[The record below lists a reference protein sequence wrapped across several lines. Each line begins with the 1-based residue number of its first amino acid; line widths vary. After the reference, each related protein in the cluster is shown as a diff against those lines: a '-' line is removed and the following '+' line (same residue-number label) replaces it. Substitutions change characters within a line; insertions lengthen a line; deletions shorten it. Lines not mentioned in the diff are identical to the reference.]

1 MQTSYA
7 RVVEIDN
14 PFNPWETMV
23 THEVREHL
31 GITIHEW
38 LRLRWGKDFDE
49 FPHPTICYIN
59 GTPVMRADWDHR
71 IVAGDLIQFYRIAG
85 DVVSIVIAVVA
96 LLVAVVTL
104 LLLPPPTTPGGQ
116 PAPDPVFTRRGQFNR
131 TRTGEPI
138 EVVYGR
144 CRLFPSYAGRSY
156 NLYQD
161 NEQYQ
166 YNLLCVGQ
174 GYFDID
180 VDTIRID
187 DTPITD
193 YPDVEYQLIEPYG
206 ELTLFR
212 NNVATS
218 SEVGGIEMK
227 GPNEVGYA
235 DIGPFTVV
243 EVGDTADKLEFDT
256 ICPSGLYSTNKK
268 GSLGNA
274 SVVFVFEYRTI
285 DDTGAPLGSWT
296 SLGTETLTA
305 SSTTPQRRT
314 WSYTVPAARYEVRG
328 RRTNDVSSSPRI
340 QHLLQWQAAR
350 AFLPNVTNFGEVT
363 MLAIKIRASNNL
375 NDNSRS
381 LFNLDATRKLPT
393 YNTLTDAWTAPVAT
407 RSIVWAFCDVF
418 RAQYGGGALGRFL
431 HAEQLASL
439 ESFYNGR
446 GDYFDWVF
454 DQKTTVLEAAK
465 AVARCGRA
473 VPMMIGSQM
482 GIVRDSPATVPSAI
496 FGPDNIVKGSFRRE
510 FSFFEFDSYD
520 SVRVTYR
527 DFATWKEET
536 VLCILPG
543 DSSANPDSVTL
554 AGCTSREQAYREGM
568 FIAASTRFHR
578 EKVSFQTGMEGH
590 IPTFGDMISVS
601 HDLIRVGVSGIVTAY
616 YPAYPYAYLTTI
628 RISDPIDF
636 GDGLTP
642 RVMVLRKKDGSVHG
656 PFQVFQSSG
665 FGAGVD
671 PQYAA
676 FNTVDVNISN
686 FHFDDEHERP
696 IYQAGVSERFAKYYK
711 VQSLKPTEGE
721 TVGVECVAYDPRTHS
736 FDEYPVPALPTVYVP
751 EVIPDLPTVT
761 GLRVTQTPEE
771 TTVAT
776 VAWNA
781 ALGATTY
788 RLQKSYD
795 NITWDDV
802 ITTAAVTY
810 VMAVTPGVLYLR
822 VAGIGVG
829 QGTWATWTGTL
840 GVPLSVPA
848 APTGLALVGT
858 WVLNLDLSWEPGLG
872 DGFDLYIL
880 NNATNAVLRIVDL
893 GNEDLTYQYTRA
905 MAVADAAPRTIRA
918 ELVAVNLAGDS
929 TPNTLV
935 LSNPVPGAPTA
946 LTNGTPTGTSY
957 PVSWTHANPAD
968 MLHYKVY
975 ASTSPGFTPGPGNLV
990 ATVTVLNA
998 TVVAAST
1005 TYWRVSARDVW
1016 GTEEAMSAEKT
1027 IAV

>member
-23 THEVREHL
+23 THEVVEHL
-31 GITIHEW
+31 GVTVHEW
-38 LRLRWGKDFDE
+38 LRLRWGKEFNE
-49 FPHPTICYIN
+49 FPYPTICYIN
-59 GTPVMRADWDHR
+59 GTPVMRDDWDHR
-71 IVAGDLIQFYRIAG
+71 IVDGDLIQFYRIAG

-104 LLLPPPTTPGGQ
+104 LLLPPPVTPGGQ
-116 PAPDPVFTRRGQFNR
+116 PAPDPVFARRGQFNR
-131 TRTGEPI
+131 TRMGEPI

-206 ELTLFR
+206 DLTLFS

-218 SEVGGIEMK
+218 SEVGGIEML
-227 GPNEVGYA
+227 GPNEVGYE

-243 EVGDTADKLEFDT
+243 DVGDTADKLEFDT
-256 ICPSGLYSTNKK
+256 ICPSGLYATNKK
-268 GSLGNA
+268 GGLANA
-274 SVVFVFEYRTI
+274 TVVFVFEYRTI
-285 DDTGAPLGSWT
+285 DDTGAPLDSWT
-296 SLGTETLTA
+296 SLGTETLTT

-314 WSYTVPAARYEVRG
+314 WSYDVPAGRYEVRG
-328 RRTNDVSSSPRI
+328 RRTNDKSDSPRI

-350 AFLPNVTNFGEVT
+350 AFLPNATNFGEVT

-393 YNTLTDAWTAPVAT
+393 YNPMTEVWSAPVAT

-439 ESFYNGR
+439 EDFYDER

-543 DSSANPDSVTL
+543 DSSSNPDSVTL

-568 FIAASTRFHR
+568 FIAASTRLHR

-601 HDLIRVGVSGIVTAY
+601 HDLIRVGVSGVVFDVTTDHPVAGKT
-616 YPAYPYAYLTTI
+616 ALLV
-628 RISDPIDF
+628 SDPVDF
-636 GDGLTP
+636 GSPAAT

-656 PFQVFQSSG
+656 PFNIEQFVVDSE
-665 FGAGVD
+665 VD
-671 PQYAA
+671 PQYVVVASA
-676 FNTVDVNISN
+676 DINLSHFY
-686 FHFDDEHERP
+686 FDDENERP
-696 IYQAGVSERFAKYYK
+696 IYQAGVAERFAKLYK

-721 TVGVECVAYDPRTHS
+721 TVGVECVTYDPRTHS
-736 FDEYPVPALPTVYVP
+736 FDDYPVPALPIVYVP
-751 EVIPDLPTVT
+751 EEIPDLPTVT

-771 TTVAT
+771 TIVAT

-781 ALGATTY
+781 ALGASTY

-795 NITWDDV
+795 NTTWDDV
-802 ITTAAVTY
+802 ITTAANTY
-810 VMAVTPGVLYLR
+810 VMSVTPGVLYLR

-848 APTGLALVGT
+848 APIGLALVGT
-858 WVLNLDLSWEPGLG
+858 WVLDLDLSWEPGLG

-880 NNATNAVLRIVDL
+880 NDSTDAILRVVDL

-905 MAVADAAPRTIRA
+905 LAVADAAPRTIRA

-929 TPNTLV
+929 TATTLV
-935 LSNPVPGAPTA
+935 ITNPIPDAPTA
-946 LTNGTPTGTSY
+946 LSEGTPTGTSY

-968 MLHYKVY
+968 MIHYKVY
-975 ASTSPGFTPGPGNLV
+975 ASTTPGFTPGPGNLV
-990 ATVTVLNA
+990 DTVTPLSS
-998 TVVAAST
+998 TVVAAVT
-1005 TYWRVSARDVW
+1005 TYWRVSAMDVW

-1027 IAV
+1027 ITV